1 MSDTVK
7 VTVDRD
13 SVAMGDDVDSHREF
27 WVYPASATID
37 DLLVEISSHYVPGI
51 AGPAGWCVYLDNDDR
66 SRHREIGLIYS
77 RDDLRQRDHICRLLP
92 GKTTMS
98 DLTKRVG
105 SPELGVYVSY
115 LTFDEARPLS
125 LDEVEG
131 SSTFTGCRPT
141 KLDSEA
147 AADAKRDWV
156 LMRELD
162 RLARSV
168 AGARRDWVR
177 ANLLAAP
184 PPWIDIF
191 IARNFHYLT
200 ELHCPASMSI
210 AAELLGVDA
219 SRDEDLA
226 AVANADARPIVV
238 TLAMVLAAFEWGT
251 QRGTWR
257 AGEQPSHKVYLELLA
272 HCGYRL
278 SPIEQ
283 VMAGHISVEQLK
295 FDAADAARLDRIRQ
309 LRDQQYQLRMSRYYA
324 KTITDE
330 QYQAAIGPVHAELSS
345 LGELPGPM

>member
-27 WVYPASATID
+27 WVYLASATID

-51 AGPAGWCVYLDNDDR
+51 SGPAGWCVYLDNDDQ
-66 SRHREIGLIYS
+66 SRHREIGLVYS
-77 RDDLRQRDHICRLLP
+77 RDDLGQRDHICRLLP
-92 GKTTMS
+92 GKTTMG
-98 DLTKRVG
+98 DLAQRVG
-105 SPELGVYVSY
+105 SAELGIYASY

-131 SSTFTGCRPT
+131 GPTFTGCRPT
-141 KLDSEA
+141 KLESEA
-147 AADAKRDWV
+147 AADANRDWV
-156 LMRELD
+156 LVRELD
-162 RLARSV
+162 RLARTV

-200 ELHCPASMSI
+200 ELHCPASMSV
-210 AAELLGVDA
+210 AAELLGLDA
-219 SRDEDLA
+219 TRDEDLA
-226 AVANADARPIVV
+226 ARAHADARPVVV

-257 AGEQPSHKVYLELLA
+257 VGERPYCKAYLELLA

-295 FDAADAARLDRIRQ
+295 FGATDAARLDRIRQ

-324 KTITDE
+324 KTLTDE
-330 QYQAAIGPVHAELSS
+330 QYQSAIGPVHAELSR
-345 LGELPGPM
+345 LGELPGPV